1 MEILFISHWSIAAKN
16 VGNGI
21 KTGTPTRKCINARS
35 FNLTSIIILAA
46 KKVGTF
52 VKTQGAKI
60 AKFGLK
66 VAESVGK
73 VAGHVASFIPAIGK
87 PIKHAIHG
95 VSKVAGMVSDHI
107 PAKLSNKL
115 EKGMKIMNKANKIM
129 GYIPRDFSE
138 DERFEQGDI
147 SEGYSSY
154 FEERDDIALENREEF
169 YFEAYERDTYERYD
183 LD

>member
-1 MEILFISHWSIAAKN
+1 M
-16 VGNGI
+16 
-21 KTGTPTRKCINARS
+21 KTT
-35 FNLTSIIILAA
+35 
-46 KKVGTF
+46 
-52 VKTQGAKI
+52 GAKV
-60 AKFGLK
+60 AKSELK
-66 VAESVGK
+66 VVEPVDEINRDK
-73 VAGHVASFIPAIGK
+73 VVDEEDEEVVDEEDEEEVVDEDSEDEVDSK
-87 PIKHAIHG
+87 G
-95 VSKVAGMVSDHI
+95 VPKVTGVISDHI
-107 PAKLSNKL
+107 HAKIPGKL